1 MFFAKAENRDALER
15 MLERGQAVPGVLSRI
30 VNGTVLI
37 RVDIFRSRTGPYI
50 QVTVLD

>member
-1 MFFAKAENRDALER
+1 
-15 MLERGQAVPGVLSRI
+15 

-50 QVTVLD
+50 QVTVMD